1 MKKSLLALAALATIA
16 AAGSASAQTNVT
28 IYGVVDAGLVKDIHG
43 GTRSAAGAFTPNA
56 SNRLDSGLQNGSRL
70 GFRGTEALGGGLSAI
85 FNLESGFNL
94 DTGTSGQG
102 GALFGRQAWVGLQGN
117 FGTVKLGRQLTVVY
131 NNSGTFDPFGD
142 TLAGDSARLFNY
154 AGSRSN
160 NTIGY
165 SINAAGVR
173 AEVDYGFGEVAGNS
187 KASRYA
193 AGALGYANGPVDVIL
208 THSRQTNPTDSDTLK
223 TTLIGGN
230 YNFGIVKPFLAYAW
244 NKGSAT
250 TAVAEDT
257 RDMLI
262 GLTAPIG
269 AAGTLMTS
277 YIKKK
282 DKRNDNSDTD
292 QAAIGYS
299 YNLSSRTALYTAF
312 SRTTNDGA
320 VGRNVDALGATE
332 KLYQVGV
339 RHKF

>member
-1 MKKSLLALAALATIA
+1 MKKSLLALAALGTIA

-28 IYGVVDAGLVKDIHG
+28 IYGVADAGLVRDIHG
-43 GTRSAAGAFTPNA
+43 PNGTRTG
-56 SNRLDSGLQNGSRL
+56 LDSGLQNGSRL

-94 DTGTSGQG
+94 DTGTSGQN

-142 TLAGDSARLFNY
+142 TLAGDSANLFNY

-165 SINAAGVR
+165 SINSNGVR
-173 AEVDYGFGEVAGNS
+173 AEVDYGFGEVAGNT

-208 THSRQTNPTDSDTLK
+208 THSRQTNALDTDTLK

-230 YNFGIVKPFLAYAW
+230 YNFGIVKPFLAYAL
-244 NKGSAT
+244 NKGTQAGT
-250 TAVAEDT
+250 TGRDT
-257 RDMLI
+257 RDMLV

-269 AAGTLMTS
+269 AAGTLMAS

-282 DKRNDNSDTD
+282 DKDVDNNDTA

-312 SRTTNDGA
+312 SHTKNDDNST
-320 VGRNVDALGATE
+320 RLTDAAGE
-332 KLYQVGV
+332 SRKQYQVGV

>member
-1 MKKSLLALAALATIA
+1 
-16 AAGSASAQTNVT
+16 
-28 IYGVVDAGLVKDIHG
+28 
-43 GTRSAAGAFTPNA
+43 
-56 SNRLDSGLQNGSRL
+56 
-70 GFRGTEALGGGLSAI
+70 
-85 FNLESGFNL
+85 
-94 DTGTSGQG
+94 
-102 GALFGRQAWVGLQGN
+102 
-117 FGTVKLGRQLTVVY
+117 VY

-142 TLAGDSARLFNY
+142 TLAGDTARLFNY

-160 NTIGY
+160 NTVSY

-173 AEVDYGFGEVAGNS
+173 AEVDYGFGEVAGNT
-187 KASRYA
+187 KASRYT

-208 THSRQTNPTDSDTLK
+208 THSRQTNTDDSNTLK

-244 NKGSAT
+244 NKGSN
-250 TAVAEDT
+250 TAAVDQDT

-262 GLTAPIG
+262 GATAPIG
-269 AAGTLMTS
+269 AAGTLMVS

-312 SRTTNDGA
+312 SRTANDGA
-320 VGRNVDALGATE
+320 VARNVDALGATE